1 MIGSFITHKFHNYVT
16 KALVFVSPFSSWHMN
31 RLRWLLLECK
41 QIHKHKLELNFFTF
55 TALVF
60 PSSSY
65 ICNGEKGCNVNVN
78 AAQHAS
84 LSRTAIDMR
93 IYGFTTS
100 RHFIMIPR
108 IFKNAA
114 LKNEGSALKITK
126 CANGCS
132 HNFPK
137 LFGK

>member
-1 MIGSFITHKFHNYVT
+1 
-16 KALVFVSPFSSWHMN
+16 MN

-65 ICNGEKGCNVNVN
+65 ICNGEKGCVNVK

-84 LSRTAIDMR
+84 FSRTAIDMR

-114 LKNEGSALKITK
+114 LKNEGSALKISE
-126 CANGCS
+126 CAMDAATICP
-132 HNFPK
+132 NFS
-137 LFGK
+137 GNNIA